1 MGGDQKTVLQGKP
14 QEPEQVEGHAIKKI
28 LNKISGNP
36 NSYINKVDYIFGR
49 TLGAGSFGV
58 VRQARKLSTGENV
71 AVKILLKKALNGNEV
86 QMRMLYDELSI
97 LQKLDHPNI
106 VKFKDWFESKD
117 KFYIVIQLATGGE
130 LFDRILE
137 KGKFTEGDAVKIV
150 YQILKAVKYLHSR
163 NIVHRDL
170 KPENLLYLTKDPES
184 PLVLGDFGIA
194 KEVKNDDDLI
204 HKAAGSMGYVAPE
217 VVTTEG
223 HGKPCDVW
231 SLGVV
236 TYTLL
241 CGYSPFVAESVE
253 GFLEE
258 CTSGRYPVT
267 FHKPYWS
274 SISYE
279 AQDFILQALTVDPHS
294 RPTATELLQHAW
306 IASKT
311 SKTDNLL
318 PGIRKEF
325 DARRKFREAVE
336 IVKLNNRI
344 KKLKQLY
351 STGEEDSDFEENS
364 PNSSLLNSMSKLAL
378 DGNESKGDSEENR
391 RLKSSLTQ
399 NAFAQIVKAATQNR
413 DRIKNYKDQESE
425 IEGAGAG
432 EGEGESGADNKI

>member
-1 MGGDQKTVLQGKP
+1 MGGLVDEYLSSQGKP
-14 QEPEQVEGHAIKKI
+14 EEPEKIEGHTFKKV
-28 LNKISGNP
+28 LNKISGQP
-36 NSYINKVDYIFGR
+36 DSYVNKADYIFGR

-71 AVKILLKKALNGNEV
+71 AVKILLKKALKGKDV
-86 QMRMLYDELSI
+86 QLQMLYDELSI

-117 KFYIVIQLATGGE
+117 KFYIVTQLAMGGE
-130 LFDRILE
+130 LFDRILK
-137 KGKFTEGDAVKIV
+137 KGKFTEKDAVRIV
-150 YQILKAVKYLHSR
+150 YQILKAVEYLHSR

-170 KPENLLYLTKDPES
+170 KPENLLYLAEKDDS

-194 KEVKNDDDLI
+194 KELNNEDELI

-217 VVTTEG
+217 VLTTSG
-223 HGKPCDVW
+223 HGKPCDIW

-274 SISYE
+274 SISDD
-279 AQDFILQALTVDPHS
+279 AKDFILQALTVTPRY
-294 RPTATELLQHAW
+294 RPSATELLNHKW
-306 IASKT
+306 IT
-311 SKTDNLL
+311 GEYTKTDNLL

-344 KKLKQLY
+344 KKLNQLY
-351 STGEEDSDFEENS
+351 ATGEEDDSDIEENS
-364 PNSSLLNSMSKLAL
+364 PSNSLNSSMSNLSVGGSRSSDKSV
-378 DGNESKGDSEENR
+378 GSKH
-391 RLKSSLTQ
+391 LKSALTQ
-399 NAFAQIVKAATQNR
+399 DAFAQIVKAATQNK
-413 DRIKNYKDQESE
+413 DRIMNYKDDQPLSD
-425 IEGAGAG
+425 
-432 EGEGESGADNKI
+432 DNSSSSAK

>member
-1 MGGDQKTVLQGKP
+1 MGTGAAGTPGKP
-14 QEPEQVEGHAIKKI
+14 QEPEQVEGHAFKKFF
-28 LNKISGNP
+28 NKISGNP
-36 NSYINKVDYIFGR
+36 NSYVNKVDYVFGR
-49 TLGAGSFGV
+49 TLGAGAFGV
-58 VRQARKLSTGENV
+58 VRQARKVSTGENV
-71 AVKILLKKALNGNEV
+71 AVKILLKKALTGNDV
-86 QMRMLYDELSI
+86 QMQMLYDELSI

-106 VKFKDWFESKD
+106 VKFRDWFESKD

-137 KGKFTEGDAVKIV
+137 KGKFTEGDATTIV
-150 YQILKAVKYLHSR
+150 YQILKAVEYLHSR

-170 KPENLLYLTKDPES
+170 KPENLLYLTKEADS
-184 PLVLGDFGIA
+184 PLVLSDFGIA
-194 KEVKNDDDLI
+194 RELNSDEELI
-204 HKAAGSMGYVAPE
+204 RKAAGSMGYVAPE
-217 VVTTEG
+217 VLTTEG

-241 CGYSPFVAESVE
+241 CGYSPFVAESAE

-274 SISYE
+274 SISEE
-279 AQDFILQALTVDPHS
+279 AQDFILQALTVDPFQ
-294 RPTATELLQHAW
+294 RPTAVQLLQHPW
-306 IASKT
+306 IAGKT

-318 PGIRKEF
+318 PVIKKEF

-351 STGEEDSDFEENS
+351 STDEEDTDFEENS
-364 PNSSLLNSMSKLAL
+364 LSNSLQASMAKLAL
-378 DGNESKGDSEENR
+378 DGRGSDRDNEDSR
-391 RLKSSLTQ
+391 LLKSSLTQ
-399 NAFAQIVKAATQNR
+399 DAFAQIVKAATQNK
-413 DRIKNYKDQESE
+413 DRIKNYNE
-425 IEGAGAG
+425 EGASKEA
-432 EGEGESGADNKI
+432 SD